1 VSNNKQSTVCSA
13 LLHYSGSECVDDVR
27 PVQLSTVN
35 TALRKHFY
43 VLVFVF
49 VVILYRTFYSVFNTD
64 SSDVCAIKITYLL
77 TSTTTNYAV
86 QCRLWLVA
94 VYNMESATLS
104 IESNSKMT
112 PLSSYALAHPSF
124 CDFLRLRYGG
134 FLLSDFVLNVASQ

>member
-1 VSNNKQSTVCSA
+1 
-13 LLHYSGSECVDDVR
+13 VDDVR

-77 TSTTTNYAV
+77 TSTTTNYA
-86 QCRLWLVA
+86 
-94 VYNMESATLS
+94 
-104 IESNSKMT
+104 I
-112 PLSSYALAHPSF
+112 
-124 CDFLRLRYGG
+124 
-134 FLLSDFVLNVASQ
+134 